1 MSRGIFTMFASVFE
15 AEVYFDQNFETRLEP
30 ILRLSKE
37 LFECL
42 SGEIV
47 SIELGWLSIFSLD
60 RLIHK

>member
-1 MSRGIFTMFASVFE
+1 MFASVFE
-15 AEVYFDQNFETRLEP
+15 AEVYFDQNFETQLEP

-60 RLIHK
+60 RLIQK